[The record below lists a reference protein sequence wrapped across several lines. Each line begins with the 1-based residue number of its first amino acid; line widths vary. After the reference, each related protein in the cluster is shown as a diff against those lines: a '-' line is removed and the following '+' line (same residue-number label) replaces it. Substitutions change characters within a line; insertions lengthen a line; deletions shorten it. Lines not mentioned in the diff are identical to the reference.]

1 MRNKKKT
8 IVALAALFFAA
19 SAVLFFSDSALAQEV
34 AQKTSDTA
42 SGNGGV
48 FGDFFESIKTAFKWA
63 LYTIVFVPITWIA
76 SGAIALFGFAANP
89 DMLSGSTGLLNRA
102 VVYELWKFIRDFFN
116 LFFIFS
122 LLLVAFSTVFRIEK
136 YSINK
141 MLLSIVLA
149 ALFVNFSFPISRF
162 LIDAANVP
170 MYFFAKQMMSATG
183 QSSSSDALAASALSS
198 TRIEQILLPAR
209 NEDKSVNYKNTDIS
223 KLFLAIVFM
232 FLFSITLAVL
242 AIMFVVRLTAL
253 VVLVIFSPIGFVA
266 AAIPIDALKKFSGQW
281 WDNFNKYLIFGPV
294 AMLMLLVTVRFMS
307 AISEDSWY
315 KQAQNVAT
323 NTAGS
328 GTDATAIAQQM
339 ILFSIPMIMIWMT
352 IGVAGKMGGAGAG
365 AIAGWGTKV
374 RGWGQ
379 KAAMGTMVAPFYN
392 ARTRGLATGLKERA
406 EKTRGV
412 KLLTPK
418 YWGDKSKDAEAAYKG
433 LGKGGREGMANA
445 KLGLQNKKIYEAA
458 KENKENNVSNSGLL
472 NDLKSGSDV
481 AKAAAAI
488 TLADRKAISSPEQLQ
503 QAVTALKDN
512 TREISKVMESAR
524 GDALSFENKEINGKQ
539 VSASEQIA
547 ALLNSPAFAKKGSD
561 GKPVQG
567 ADGRYE
573 LDENSDMYK
582 DFSSK
587 MKKEGQIKTFADYRI
602 ATEIEKESANGPVDE
617 RKVRQNVYTDTIGKL
632 SVDDLAKQGSV
643 HSSLA
648 DDAGLR
654 EYMKEYV
661 DNHKGNY
668 QKTMEKMSASDQ
680 DKWTAAGVTPDSVS
694 ADTSGA
700 AKEKEAARQENLR
713 KMREAGQRGR

>member
-1 MRNKKKT
+1 MINKKK
-8 IVALAALFFAA
+8 ALGLLILFFCI
-19 SAVLFFSDSALAQEV
+19 SICFFSMPDVSLVQA
-34 AQKTSDTA
+34 SDTA
-42 SGNGGV
+42 TQSGDGGLFGSV
-48 FGDFFESIKTAFKWA
+48 FKGIKGAIVWL
-63 LYTIVFVPITWIA
+63 LYYVIFVPITWIA

-89 DMLSGSTGLLNRA
+89 DMLSGSTGILNRA

-122 LLLVAFSTVFRIEK
+122 LLLVAFSTVFQIEK
-136 YSINK
+136 YSIKK

-162 LIDAANVP
+162 LIDTANVP

-183 QSSSSDALAASALSS
+183 KSSSSDALAASALSS
-198 TRIEQILLPAR
+198 TRIEQILLPVRDA
-209 NEDKSVNYKNTDIS
+209 NDKTKADLDAVSPS

-232 FLFSITLAVL
+232 FLFSISLAVL
-242 AIMFVVRLTAL
+242 AIMFVIRLTAL

-328 GTDATAIAQQM
+328 GTDATAIAQQI

-352 IGVAGKMGGAGAG
+352 IGISGKIGVAGAG
-365 AIAGWGTKV
+365 AVEGWGKKV

-418 YWGDKSKDAEAAYKG
+418 YWGDKSKDTEAAYKG

-458 KENKENNVSNSGLL
+458 EENKKNNVSNSGLL

-524 GDALSFENKEINGKQ
+524 GDALEFNNPQEI
-539 VSASEQIA
+539 S

-573 LDENSDMYK
+573 LDEKSDMYK
-582 DFSSK
+582 DFKSK
-587 MKKEGQIKTFADYRI
+587 MKKEGQIKMFADYRI
-602 ATEIEKESANGPVDE
+602 ATEIEKESVNGPADQ
-617 RKVRQNVYTDTIGKL
+617 RKIRNDVYNDTIGKL

-661 DNHKGNY
+661 DKHKGNY

-680 DKWTAAGVTPDSVS
+680 DKWTSAGVTPDSVPE
-694 ADTSGA
+694 DTSGG

-713 KMREAGQRGR
+713 KMREAGQRSR

>member
-8 IVALAALFFAA
+8 IVALVALFFVA
-19 SAVLFFSDSALAQEV
+19 SVFVLSSDCAWAQEA
-34 AQKTSDTA
+34 AQKTSGAA
-42 SGNGGV
+42 SGNGGW
-48 FGDFFESIKTAFKWA
+48 FGDLVSGLEHFAKWL
-63 LYTIVFVPITWIA
+63 LYTVIFVPVTWIA

-89 DMLSGSTGLLNRA
+89 DMLSGSTGLLNRS

-122 LLLVAFSTVFRIEK
+122 LLLVAFSTVFQIER
-136 YSINK
+136 YSIK
-141 MLLSIVLA
+141 KLLLSIVLA

-170 MYFFAKQMMSATG
+170 MYFFAKQMMSSTG
-183 QSSSSDALAASALSS
+183 KSSSSDALAASALSS

-209 NEDKSVNYKNTDIS
+209 NGDKSVDYKNTNIS
-223 KLFLAIVFM
+223 QLFLAIVFM
-232 FLFSITLAVL
+232 FLFAISLAVL

-266 AAIPIDALKKFSGQW
+266 AAIPIDSLKKFSGQW
-281 WDNFNKYLIFGPV
+281 WDNFNKYIIFGPV

-328 GTDATAIAQQM
+328 GTDATSIAQQM

-352 IGVAGKMGGAGAG
+352 INISSKMGIAGAK
-365 AIAGWGTKV
+365 AVEGWGGKAV
-374 RGWGQ
+374 AWGKRGG
-379 KAAMGTMVAPFYN
+379 FYN
-392 ARTRGLATGLKERA
+392 NSMTRGLASGLKERA
-406 EKTRGV
+406 ENNKVAKWAMPKT
-412 KLLTPK
+412 
-418 YWGDKSKDAEAAYKG
+418 WSESSKNTEARFKG
-433 LGKGGREGMANA
+433 LGKSGSKGWAGAGKSLEHKAIYEKA
-445 KLGLQNKKIYEAA
+445 EQNKK
-458 KENKENNVSNSGLL
+458 ENVGNSGLV
-472 NDLKSGSDV
+472 NDLNGKNGKV
-481 AKAAAAI
+481 AAAAAAI

-503 QAVTALKDN
+503 QAVTALGDN

-524 GDALSFENKEINGKQ
+524 RDALRFNNTQE
-539 VSASEQIA
+539 IA

-573 LDENSDMYK
+573 LDEKSDMYK

-587 MKKEGQIKTFADYRI
+587 MKKEGQIKMFADYRI
-602 ATEIEKESANGPVDE
+602 ETEIEKESANGPVDE

-648 DDAGLR
+648 NDANLR

-661 DNHKGNY
+661 DKHKGNY
-668 QKTMEKMSASDQ
+668 QKTMEKMSAADQ
-680 DKWTAAGVTPDSVS
+680 DKWNEAGIAPDNG
-694 ADTSGA
+694 ADV

-713 KMREAGQRGR
+713 KMREAR

>member
-1 MRNKKKT
+1 MRNKKKV
-8 IVALAALFFAA
+8 VALLLLFFCI
-19 SAVLFFSDSALAQEV
+19 SICFFMMPDITLAQAKDAAAV
-34 AQKTSDTA
+34 QTGD
-42 SGNGGV
+42 GGMFGSIIKGIKGAIVWLLYYVV
-48 FGDFFESIKTAFKWA
+48 FI
-63 LYTIVFVPITWIA
+63 PITWMA

-122 LLLVAFSTVFRIEK
+122 LLLVAFSTVFQIEK
-136 YSINK
+136 YSIKK

-170 MYFFAKQMMSATG
+170 MYFFAKQMMAASG
-183 QSSSSDALAASALSS
+183 KSSSSDALAVSALSS
-198 TRIEQILLPAR
+198 TRMEQILLPVRDA
-209 NEDKSVNYKNTDIS
+209 NDSSKADLESTDPS
-223 KLFLAIVFM
+223 KLFLAIIFM
-232 FLFSITLAVL
+232 FMFSVTLAVL

-281 WDNFNKYLIFGPV
+281 WDNFNKYLIFGPA

-315 KQAQNVAT
+315 KQAENLA
-323 NTAGS
+323 NNAAGS
-328 GTDATAIAQQM
+328 GTDATALAQQM

-352 IGVAGKMGGAGAG
+352 INISSKMGIAGAK
-365 AIAGWGTKV
+365 AVEGWGGKV

-379 KAAMGTMVAPFYN
+379 KAAMGAMVAPFYN

-418 YWGDKSKDAEAAYKG
+418 YWGDKSKDTEAAYKG
-433 LGKGGREGMANA
+433 FGKGGREGMANA

-458 KENKENNVSNSGLL
+458 DENKKNNVSNSGLL
-472 NDLKSGSDV
+472 NDLQSGSAV

-503 QAVTALKDN
+503 QAVTALGDN

-524 GDALSFENKEINGKQ
+524 GDALKFNNPQEI
-539 VSASEQIA
+539 AT
-547 ALLNSPAFAKKGSD
+547 LLNSPAFAKKGSD

-573 LDENSDMYK
+573 LDEKSDMYK

-587 MKKEGQIKTFADYRI
+587 MKKEGQIKMFADYRI
-602 ATEIEKESANGPVDE
+602 DTEIQKESASGGSVDE
-617 RKVRQNVYTDTIGKL
+617 RKIRQNVYTDTVGKL
-632 SVDDLAKQGSV
+632 SADDLAKQGSV

-648 DDAGLR
+648 SDANLR

-661 DNHKGNY
+661 DNHKVNY
-668 QKTMEKMSASDQ
+668 QKTMEKMSAADQ
-680 DKWTAAGVTPDSVS
+680 DKWNEAGLVPEDNK
-694 ADTSGA
+694 AGIA
-700 AKEKEAARQENLR
+700 QEKEAARQENLR